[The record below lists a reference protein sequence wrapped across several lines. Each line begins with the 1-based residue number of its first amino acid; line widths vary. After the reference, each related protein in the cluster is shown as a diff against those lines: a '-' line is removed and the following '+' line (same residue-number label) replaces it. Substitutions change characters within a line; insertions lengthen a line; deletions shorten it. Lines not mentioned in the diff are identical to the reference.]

1 VIQYILVLALM
12 GLLAGIGIY
21 WAVMTEHFLEWTTQS
36 NLKLRKRLDTYFA
49 QPVLAERSYFSYCR
63 MAQDGTIVT
72 FTWSLRFLGLMLSFF
87 AIFTFSFI
95 VSSIF

>member
-1 VIQYILVLALM
+1 MVLALM

-21 WAVMTEHFLEWTTQS
+21 WAVMTDHFLEWTTQA

-49 QPVLAERSYFSYCR
+49 QPVLVKQSYFSYCR
-63 MAQDGTIVT
+63 MAQDGTIVA

-95 VSSIF
+95 IS